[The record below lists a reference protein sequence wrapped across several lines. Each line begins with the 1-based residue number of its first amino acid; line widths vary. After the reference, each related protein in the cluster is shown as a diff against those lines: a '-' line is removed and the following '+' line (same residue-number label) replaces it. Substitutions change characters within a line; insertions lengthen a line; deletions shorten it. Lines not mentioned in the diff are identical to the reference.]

1 MDLIN
6 SIKKNE
12 HIRESLIRLKSL
24 EQCDSLLQK
33 DQQFKQTLIE
43 FLSHEDPKI
52 RKNSAILLGK
62 YDDTVDILL
71 DAYDKEKTEMQVF
84 EFWPSDINKL
94 FQQSGIQKKQPPK
107 FMPGC
112 KIDYISNTG
121 NPPVIIL
128 PSNNSVYSITREKK
142 DIYFKVNADS
152 DANILYYFVDNRF
165 LGTKSVGEAYFW
177 QADIGSH
184 TLTVTDNL
192 GRSSSS
198 KFTVDIL
205 QK

>member
-71 DAYDKEKTEMQVF
+71 DAYDKEKTEYV
-84 EFWPSDINKL
+84 K
-94 FQQSGIQKKQPPK
+94 
-107 FMPGC
+107 
-112 KIDYISNTG
+112 
-121 NPPVIIL
+121 
-128 PSNNSVYSITREKK
+128 
-142 DIYFKVNADS
+142 
-152 DANILYYFVDNRF
+152 
-165 LGTKSVGEAYFW
+165 EAYL
-177 QADIGSH
+177 AGISCH
-184 TLTVTDNL
+184 NC
-192 GRSSSS
+192 RSYMNRL
-198 KFTVDIL
+198 K
-205 QK
+205 